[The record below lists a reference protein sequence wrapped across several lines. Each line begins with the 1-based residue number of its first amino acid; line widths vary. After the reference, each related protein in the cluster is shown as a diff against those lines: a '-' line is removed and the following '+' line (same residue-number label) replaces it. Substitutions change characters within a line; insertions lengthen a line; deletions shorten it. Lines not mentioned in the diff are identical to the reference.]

1 MLLSPKHADRSCLHG
16 CKRQKYPLLH
26 RCSVM
31 SIQMSPIELK
41 GEILLSEI
49 IIITFL
55 KLKLYV
61 SGEEKKVNE

>member
-1 MLLSPKHADRSCLHG
+1 
-16 CKRQKYPLLH
+16 
-26 RCSVM
+26 M
-31 SIQMSPIELK
+31 SIQMSLIELK

>member
-1 MLLSPKHADRSCLHG
+1 
-16 CKRQKYPLLH
+16 
-26 RCSVM
+26 M

-41 GEILLSEI
+41 GEILLSAI